1 MSMKRAK
8 IIATALPLALAANAL
23 FFGIRIYVE
32 LSGGQQVFWLAELW
46 PPAAVTTIIVV
57 VCIDLLVPGA
67 PPAAVPVQAKVR
79 RRRAS

>member
-1 MSMKRAK
+1 MSRAK
-8 IIATALPLALAANAL
+8 MIARALPLALAANVL

-32 LSGGQQVFWLAELW
+32 LTSGQQVFWLAELW

-57 VCIDLLVPGA
+57 VGIDLLVSGV
-67 PPAAVPVQAKVR
+67 PPAAPAKAR